1 MMKFS
6 ELMFRLKTNKFL
18 MWLFIGII
26 CLCVFDL
33 FVIIF
38 DVIELIQIQ
47 ANVSLIASSF
57 VWVNAIAIAVNLIM
71 AVVIVFLKIFKR
83 I

>member
-1 MMKFS
+1 MKFS
-6 ELMFRLKTNKFL
+6 ELIFRLKTNKFL
-18 MWLFIGII
+18 MGLFIGII

-47 ANVSLIASSF
+47 ANVSFIASSF

-71 AVVIVFLKIFKR
+71 AVAIVVLKILKR